1 MILFSYIQ
9 LKNATATKNTDGARP
24 KPTKP
29 NVPTI
34 KLDESYNTD
43 KDLPGKEDF
52 GDYKPDRS
60 NNQDIPSQ
68 STAVYTRVRNKFFYK
83 INIYFLGK

>member
-1 MILFSYIQ
+1 MILFYYIQ
-9 LKNATATKNTDGARP
+9 LKNATATKNTEGARP
-24 KPTKP
+24 KTTKP

-43 KDLPGKEDF
+43 KDLPTKEDF
-52 GDYKPDRS
+52 ADYKPERS

-68 STAVYTRVRNKFFYK
+68 STSIYTRVRNKFFIK
-83 INIYFLGK
+83 